1 MGFAFALLGILVGVI
16 AAGWYGFERQREVFE
31 QLVRSLE
38 HERDEARNEAKVFRG
53 LLFPA
58 IARKSDD
65 QAPAKV
71 AAPTRADGAVARG
84 RMPFRKYF
92 NLVREQTNKKQLA
105 TDALAAAITE
115 AQAAAN
121 NS

>member
-1 MGFAFALLGILVGVI
+1 MSFALAGILVGVI
-16 AAGWYGFERQREVFE
+16 LAGWYGFERQREVFE
-31 QLVRSLE
+31 QLVQTLE

-58 IARKSDD
+58 IARKNED
-65 QAPAKV
+65 QAPKKV
-71 AAPTRADGAVARG
+71 DAPIRAGGVPPRG

-115 AQAAAN
+115 AQEAAKH
-121 NS
+121 S